1 MDPVIAP
8 TLVERA
14 AEHLRKNNVRR
25 TALGFATGFSGS
37 LQQSV
42 GPSTRGPIAPPLV
55 PQMDTP
61 GAKATSQ
68 ASSRTITLDRNRL
81 RAAHVIDWTGA
92 RTQLSEELRV
102 IKRQLLRQ
110 AFPSPGAARAGA
122 NLVMITS
129 ARPGEGKTFTSL
141 NLALGIATE
150 PGRHVLLV
158 DADTSRQ
165 GVGEVIGLGDQRG
178 LLDVLSG
185 NERELSQVM
194 LRTDIPNFALVP
206 AGVARDD
213 AAELLAGSRM
223 AALLREM
230 SLRYSDRI
238 ILIDAPPCLVSSDP
252 LILAGVVGQVLM
264 VIEAER
270 TQRDEIA
277 FALEMVKECQ
287 NVSLILNKVQ
297 VTNDVSLGL
306 YGSYYGF
313 VR

>member
-14 AEHLRKNNVRR
+14 AEHLRKNVRR
-25 TALGFATGFSGS
+25 TAPGFATGFSGS

-61 GAKATSQ
+61 RTKATGR
-68 ASSRTITLDRNRL
+68 AGSRTITLDRNRL
-81 RAAHVIDWTGA
+81 RAAQVIDWTGP
-92 RTQLSEELRV
+92 RTQISEEFRI

-150 PGRHVLLV
+150 PSRHVLLV

-194 LRTDIPNFALVP
+194 LRTDILNFALVP
-206 AGVARDD
+206 AGGARDD

-238 ILIDAPPCLVSSDP
+238 ILVDAPPCLVSSDP
-252 LILAGVVGQVLM
+252 LTLAGIVGQVLM

-277 FALEMVKECQ
+277 FALEMVKDCQ

-297 VTNDVSLGL
+297 VTNDVFLGS
-306 YGSYYGF
+306 YGPYYGF